1 MADTFRY
8 VRSTSIAAEPARVA
22 SFIHDFHAWAR
33 WSPWEKLDADLQ
45 RSYSG
50 AEKGVGARY
59 AWAGKKAG
67 TGNMLITGDT
77 PARITLALNF
87 EKPFKA
93 ENVAEFELTAEGK
106 GTRVTWSMSGKKNL
120 MSKVFGLFMNMDE
133 LVGKDFEA
141 GLANLKALAEAP

>member
-59 AWAGKKAG
+59 AWAGRDPAGKA
-67 TGNMLITGDT
+67 LIVVAAGHT
-77 PARITLALNF
+77 PALDRCFSNVQALGTVTR
-87 EKPFKA
+87 A
-93 ENVAEFELTAEGK
+93 ASHK
-106 GTRVTWSMSGKKNL
+106 GDARLYTGVPR
-120 MSKVFGLFMNMDE
+120 
-133 LVGKDFEA
+133 
-141 GLANLKALAEAP
+141 APGCDTD